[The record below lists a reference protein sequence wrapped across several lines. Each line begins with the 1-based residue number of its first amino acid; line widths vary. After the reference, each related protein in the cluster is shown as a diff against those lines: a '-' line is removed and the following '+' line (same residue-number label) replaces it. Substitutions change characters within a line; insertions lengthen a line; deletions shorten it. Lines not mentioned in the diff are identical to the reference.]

1 MLVDLERGH
10 LALSFLMPKPVTTKS
25 RGARPRRNGELP
37 APTGLEAAT
46 FFIDDDEY
54 AILSFPL
61 PEVRIPAELT
71 AAEAEV
77 VRQALDGRSNAEIAR
92 ERKTSS
98 NTVANQ
104 LRSVYAKLQLSGR
117 NELAQHCVAR
127 SLCRKKQHEVDSR

>member
-1 MLVDLERGH
+1 
-10 LALSFLMPKPVTTKS
+10 MPKPVTNRS
-25 RGARPRRNGELP
+25 RGARPGRNGELP
-37 APTGLEAAT
+37 APTGLEAST
-46 FFIDDDEY
+46 FFVDDDEY
-54 AILSFPL
+54 VVLSFPL

-71 AAEAEV
+71 SAEAEV
-77 VRQALDGRSNAEIAR
+77 VRSALHGRSNAEIAR

-127 SLCRKKQHEVDSR
+127 AMCRKEQHEVSSR

>member
-1 MLVDLERGH
+1 
-10 LALSFLMPKPVTTKS
+10 MPKPVTNKS
-25 RGARPRRNGELP
+25 RGVRPRRNAELP

-46 FFIDDDEY
+46 FSVEDDEY

-61 PEVRIPAELT
+61 PEVRIPAGLT

-77 VRQALDGRSNAEIAR
+77 VRWALDGRSNAEIAR
-92 ERKTSS
+92 QRKTSS

-117 NELAQHCVAR
+117 GELAQHCVEPA
-127 SLCRKKQHEVDSR
+127 LCRKKQHERRPR

>member
-1 MLVDLERGH
+1 
-10 LALSFLMPKPVTTKS
+10 MPKPVTNKS
-25 RGARPRRNGELP
+25 RGARPHRNAELP
-37 APTGLEAAT
+37 SPTGLEAAT
-46 FFIDDDEY
+46 FSVDDDEY

-77 VRQALDGRSNAEIAR
+77 VRSALDGRSNAEIAR
-92 ERKTSS
+92 ARKTSS

-117 NELAQHCVAR
+117 SELAQHCVATVP
-127 SLCRKKQHEVDSR
+127 CRKKLHEAGRR

>member
-1 MLVDLERGH
+1 
-10 LALSFLMPKPVTTKS
+10 MPKPVTNKS
-25 RGARPRRNGELP
+25 RGARPGRNGELP
-37 APTGLEAAT
+37 APTGLEAST
-46 FFIDDDEY
+46 FFVDEDEY

-61 PEVRIPAELT
+61 PEVRVPTELT

-77 VRQALDGRSNAEIAR
+77 VRSALHGRSNAEIAR

-117 NELAQHCVAR
+117 NELAQHCAAR
-127 SLCRKKQHEVDSR
+127 AVCRKKQHEADRR